1 MPKVTFVKEKKTI
14 EVPAGSNLRKVA
26 KKNGV
31 EPHPFPHN
39 LFFANCH
46 GNGLCGS
53 CRVNVK
59 KNSENLSPQ
68 GFWESFTRFLNP
80 IWFFARIGR
89 EKTMRLA
96 CQSQVQGDCEIE
108 TQPPL
113 NEAEKFWA

>member
-1 MPKVTFVKEKKTI
+1 MPKVTFVKEKKSI

-26 KKNGV
+26 KRNGV
-31 EPHPFPHN
+31 QLYPFPHN
-39 LFFANCH
+39 YANCL

-59 KNSENLSPQ
+59 KGEDHLSPQ
-68 GFWESFTRFLNP
+68 GFWEKFTRFLNP

-96 CQSQVQGDCEIE
+96 CQCEVQGDCEIE

-113 NEAEKFWA
+113 NEVQEKFWA

>member
-14 EVPAGSNLRKVA
+14 EVPAGSNLRKMA
-26 KKNGV
+26 KRNGV

-59 KNSENLSPQ
+59 KGAENLSPQ
-68 GFWESFTRFLNP
+68 GFWERFTRFLNP
-80 IWFFARIGR
+80 LWFFARIGR

-96 CQSQVQGDCEIE
+96 CQAKVNGDCEIE

>member
-26 KKNGV
+26 KKNGIQLY
-31 EPHPFPHN
+31 PFPHN
-39 LFFANCH
+39 YANCM
-46 GNGLCGS
+46 GNGTCGS

-59 KNSENLSPQ
+59 KGAENLSPQ

-89 EKTMRLA
+89 ENTMRLA
-96 CQSQVQGDCEIE
+96 CQAQVNGDCEIE

>member
-26 KKNGV
+26 KRNGV
-31 EPHPFPHN
+31 QLYPFPHN
-39 LFFANCH
+39 YANCL
-46 GNGLCGS
+46 GNGLCAS

-59 KNSENLSPQ
+59 KGEENLSPP
-68 GFWESFTRFLNP
+68 GLMEKFFTRILNP
-80 IWFFARIGR
+80 IWLFARIGR

-96 CQSQVQGDCEIE
+96 CQCEVQGDCEVE